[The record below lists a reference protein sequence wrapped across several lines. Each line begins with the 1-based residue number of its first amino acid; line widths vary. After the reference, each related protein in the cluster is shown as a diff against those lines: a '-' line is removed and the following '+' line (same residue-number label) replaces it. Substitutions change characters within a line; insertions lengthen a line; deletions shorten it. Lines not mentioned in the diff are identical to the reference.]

1 MSTPS
6 STSSAGSPSS
16 GLEDALKID
25 LSLDDMSFGDP
36 RSDPLEFLLQSI
48 STSPDSNDSSSSSSS
63 SQANSP
69 PEWPQMSAWPA
80 PETKLSDLGSD
91 FDFAFPM
98 DLEFNP
104 NPAVDPSS
112 LHFNTS
118 MFSQPSTGIIPD
130 NEFLINSNAIADEVL
145 SGSMFSFESPAPWTP
160 QPPQPLNRRL
170 SITSSSS
177 SSGASLSPVI
187 EHRSSAST
195 TSSSS
200 SDNGRPENDPAY
212 ELAQRVRQ
220 VAGVTLAVPVS
231 AQIQQMAAAGELYP
245 DQSDNF

>member
-1 MSTPS
+1 MT
-6 STSSAGSPSS
+6 
-16 GLEDALKID
+16 
-25 LSLDDMSFGDP
+25 FGDG

-48 STSPDSNDSSSSSSS
+48 STSDNTDSSSSSSS

-69 PEWPQMSAWPA
+69 PEWSQMSSWP
-80 PETKLSDLGSD
+80 PSETKLSDLGSD
-91 FDFAFPM
+91 FDFTFPM
-98 DLEFNP
+98 DLDFNS

-118 MFSQPSTGIIPD
+118 MFSQQSTSVVPD
-130 NEFLINSNAIADEVL
+130 NEFLMSSNAITEEVL
-145 SGSMFSFESPAPWTP
+145 AGSMFSYETPANSWTP
-160 QPPQPLNRRL
+160 QAPPGLARRL

-187 EHRSSAST
+187 DHRPPVSSG
-195 TSSSS
+195 SSVSS
-200 SDNGRPENDPAY
+200 NNGHFENDPAF

-231 AQIQQMAAAGELYP
+231 AQVQQMAAAGK
-245 DQSDNF
+245 SFSCS